1 MHNIEDILKHRQDG
15 LFIRDIATLLGLK
28 VSTVND
34 YLQRAKRAN
43 IRFPLPD
50 DLSDQEL
57 QDRLLSRT
65 ESSRPMPDW
74 RKVKA
79 AMRGKEMALHLAHEA
94 PDGYQHT
101 QFCKLTT
108 ASASPS
114 RSPCGKHIP
123 PARSSSLTSLDK
135 PWRSSTGPS

>member
-15 LFIRDIATLLGLK
+15 LFIRDIATVLGLK

-65 ESSRPMPDW
+65 EFPVR
-74 RKVKA
+74 
-79 AMRGKEMALHLAHEA
+79 
-94 PDGYQHT
+94 
-101 QFCKLTT
+101 C
-108 ASASPS
+108 
-114 RSPCGKHIP
+114 
-123 PARSSSLTSLDK
+123 PA
-135 PWRSSTGPS
+135 GPR